1 MHIDRRRF
9 IVLSSG
15 ALAVSPF
22 ARAFAQPDDT
32 RRASPSPVEDQQ
44 APAGAQQ
51 APPPVTPVF
60 ADVRRSV
67 GIFTARGGTIGFLIN
82 KDAVIAIDTQYPDT
96 AKLCVDG
103 LKQKAGRGIDVV
115 FNTHHHGDHTGGN
128 GVFKA
133 ETKKI
138 VAHARVPELQKMV
151 AASAPPTAPPPV
163 LPDATFD
170 KTWTEKAGDETIT
183 ATYNGPGHTSGDTI
197 IHFERAHV
205 VHMGDLLFHERH
217 PRVDRAAGASIR
229 NWITILEKTAKEF
242 PADTIFIAGHAKD
255 GVTPAVDRKAV
266 QRFHDYLSA
275 ALDFTQKAIAG
286 GQTKDAIAATASLPG
301 FESYQGGGVLT
312 LKGVLESA
320 YDELTT
326 KAQ

>member
-22 ARAFAQPDDT
+22 ARAFAQ
-32 RRASPSPVEDQQ
+32 QQ
-44 APAGAQQ
+44 LAQPAA
-51 APPPVTPVF
+51 PPVTAFV
-60 ADVRRSV
+60 DVRRNV
-67 GIFTARGGTIGFLIN
+67 GIFTGRGGTIGYLIN
-82 KDAVIAIDTQYPDT
+82 KDAVLAVDTQYPDT
-96 AKLCVDG
+96 AKICVDG

-151 AASAPPTAPPPV
+151 AASAPATAAAPV
-163 LPDATFD
+163 FPDATFD
-170 KTWTEKAGDETIT
+170 KTWGEKAGDEQVT
-183 ATYNGPGHTSGDTI
+183 ATYNGPGHTSGDAI
-197 IHFERAHV
+197 VHFERAHV

-217 PRVDRAAGASIR
+217 PRVDRPAGASIR
-229 NWITILEKTAKEF
+229 NWVVILEKTAKDF
-242 PADTIFIAGHAKD
+242 PGDTIFIAGHAKD
-255 GVTPAVDRKAV
+255 GVAPTVDRKAV
-266 QRFHDYLSA
+266 LHFRDYLSA
-275 ALDFTQKAIAG
+275 SLEFTQKEIAR
-286 GQTKDAIAATASLPG
+286 GQAKDAIAATASLPG
-301 FESYQGGGVLT
+301 FENYQGGGVLT
-312 LKGVLESA
+312 LKGVLENA
-320 YDELTT
+320 YDELTA